1 MRYYFLG
8 ILLVALDQITKAAV
22 RANMFVGE
30 SIPVIGEFFQLTHV
44 ENSGAAFSILSGQ
57 RMLLVVV
64 PVIGIA
70 FALWYFHRHKGD
82 HWTLYCS
89 WSLIIAGG
97 VGNLIDRLAFGTVT
111 DMFDFSIFPPVFN
124 VADIGV
130 TTGCALFILYVLMGD
145 RWKKKKNTNFA

>member
-70 FALWYFHRHKGD
+70 FAL
-82 HWTLYCS
+82 
-89 WSLIIAGG
+89 
-97 VGNLIDRLAFGTVT
+97 
-111 DMFDFSIFPPVFN
+111 
-124 VADIGV
+124 
-130 TTGCALFILYVLMGD
+130 
-145 RWKKKKNTNFA
+145 